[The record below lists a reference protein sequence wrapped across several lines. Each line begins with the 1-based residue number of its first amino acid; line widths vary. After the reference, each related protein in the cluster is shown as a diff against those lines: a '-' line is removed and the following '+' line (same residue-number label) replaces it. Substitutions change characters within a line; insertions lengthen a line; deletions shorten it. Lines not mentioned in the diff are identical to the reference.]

1 MTLARAF
8 MSTIQKLAR
17 ILLLDDDSF
26 VLGLQKHMVSS
37 LGYKIKTESNP
48 MAALETLTS
57 QTFDLIIS
65 DFDMPQMNGVEF
77 TQLFREWEEK
87 NSSKWT
93 PIIICSGNSG
103 EEFELICHTYG
114 IIEVLLKP
122 VNI

>member
-1 MTLARAF
+1 

-103 EEFELICHTYG
+103 KEFELICHTYG